1 LLDAR
6 FRGHDKAV
14 LVSGEMMPPDLM
26 FWYELALKMAMTA
39 TIVVIASVAVER
51 SGPFIGAL
59 IASLPT
65 AAGAAYIILAIE
77 HPPAFIA
84 ASAVGSLAAGTAV
97 SVFALAYAV
106 LAQRHGIIVSIGL
119 ATLVW
124 FAAAAALRLVDWT
137 PLSAIVLSI
146 IVFGITI
153 PASARYR
160 NTGMPREALKRT
172 RYDIPLRAATA
183 ALVVVIV
190 TTASHRIGSFVS
202 GMFAVF
208 PIVMGSFA
216 VILHPRVG
224 GPAAASVFAHAQ
236 VPLVGLGLGFLAVHY
251 LAEPIGSW
259 LALVVGLAVCIGW
272 NGLLWLVQHARSRT
286 A

>member
-1 LLDAR
+1 
-6 FRGHDKAV
+6 
-14 LVSGEMMPPDLM
+14 MPADLI
-26 FWYELALKMAMTA
+26 FWYELALKMVMTA

-51 SGPFIGAL
+51 SGAFIGAL

-65 AAGAAYIILAIE
+65 AAGAAYIILGIE

-84 ASAVGSLAAGTAV
+84 ASAVGSLAAGAAV
-97 SVFALAYAV
+97 SIFALSYAA
-106 LAQRHGIIVSIGL
+106 LAQRHGIVVSLGL

-137 PLSAIVLSI
+137 PLSAVLLNI
-146 IVFGITI
+146 IVFGITV

-183 ALVVVIV
+183 ALVVAIV
-190 TTASHRIGSFVS
+190 TTASHSIGSFVS

-224 GPAAASVFAHAQ
+224 GPAAASVYAHAQ
-236 VPLVGLGLGFLAVHY
+236 VPLIGLALGFLALHY
-251 LAEPIGSW
+251 VAEPVGVWWGYAI
-259 LALVVGLAVCIGW
+259 GLAICIGW
-272 NGLLWLVQHARSRT
+272 NALLWLAQKARSRAT
-286 A
+286 

>member
-1 LLDAR
+1 
-6 FRGHDKAV
+6 
-14 LVSGEMMPPDLM
+14 MMPPDLM

-65 AAGAAYIILAIE
+65 AAGAAYIILAFE
-77 HPPAFIA
+77 HPSAFIS

-97 SVFALAYAV
+97 SVFSLAYAI
-106 LAQRHGIIVSIGL
+106 LAQRHGIVLSLGL

-124 FAAAAALRLVDWT
+124 FAAAAALRLVEWT
-137 PLSAIVLSI
+137 PLTAVLLSVV
-146 IVFGITI
+146 VFGITI

-160 NTGMPREALKRT
+160 GATVPRDKIKRT
-172 RYDIPLRAATA
+172 RYDIPLRALTA
-183 ALVVVIV
+183 ALVVAIV

-236 VPLVGLGLGFLAVHY
+236 VAFVGLGLGFLAVHY

-259 LALVVGLAVCIGW
+259 WALAAGLAVCIGW
-272 NGLLWLVQHARSRT
+272 NLLLWLIQQARKRRG
-286 A
+286 

>member
-1 LLDAR
+1 M
-6 FRGHDKAV
+6 
-14 LVSGEMMPPDLM
+14 SPDLI

-84 ASAVGSLAAGTAV
+84 ASAVGSLAAGAAV
-97 SVFALAYAV
+97 SIFALAYAV
-106 LAQRHGIIVSIGL
+106 LAQRHGIIASIGL

-124 FAAAAALRLVDWT
+124 FAGAAALRLVDWT
-137 PLSAIVLSI
+137 PLSAVALNAV
-146 IVFGITI
+146 VFAITI

-160 NTGMPREALKRT
+160 GAAVPREKIKRT

-190 TTASHRIGSFVS
+190 TTASHSIGSFAS

-208 PIVMGSFA
+208 PIVMGSFV
-216 VILHPRVG
+216 VILHPRLG
-224 GPAAASVFAHAQ
+224 GPAAASVLAHAQ

-259 LALVVGLAVCIGW
+259 WAYAVGLSICIGW
-272 NGLLWLVQHARSRT
+272 NGLLWLAQHARSR
-286 A
+286 AG